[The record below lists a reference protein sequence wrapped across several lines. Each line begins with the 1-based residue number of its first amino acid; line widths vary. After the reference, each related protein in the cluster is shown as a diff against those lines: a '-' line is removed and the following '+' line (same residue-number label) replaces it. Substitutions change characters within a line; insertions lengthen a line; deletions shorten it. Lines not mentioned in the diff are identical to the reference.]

1 MDKNINKNL
10 KNKELDIFE
19 DVTFEKKESNKAV
32 SLEAKISNQKL
43 TPLMQQ
49 YFQIRETYTD
59 QLLLFQVGDFYEL
72 FFDDAKKA
80 SACLGIAL
88 TKRGTFDGKPIP
100 LCGVPV
106 HTLDHH
112 LAKLVKAGFK
122 VAVCNQLHE
131 AVPGKFVDRGVTQ
144 VFTPGTIV
152 DSKLLDEKSAS
163 YLFSFFPMESSMGL
177 LFGELLTAQLF
188 ATVLPVGN
196 NKLLESEIIRFF
208 PDEILIP
215 NNKIGKSFQS
225 IFKSMGYFTSLELL
239 DLENIEVVNS
249 LDNWVSR
256 QFDKNVVNNLNNNK
270 SILYALYNFY
280 NYVNKNQVGAI
291 EQFKALNFYE
301 PDDFLILD
309 PSCQKNLELLKNNQD
324 GSRKNTLFSI
334 MDRASTSMGSRMV
347 KKWISRPL
355 VKKEAIE
362 QRLDAVQ
369 DLLKDVSLAQKVKE
383 LLIQI
388 GDVER
393 IVGRIALRRATLSDY
408 ISLSQA
414 LEIIPNLKEV
424 LFGCENILLLK
435 VILSY
440 LGEFDKIYNLLI
452 SAINMD
458 QSKDWII
465 KTGFDQ
471 KLDNLRELVF
481 DSNNKILQ
489 LEEKE
494 KRETG
499 IQSLK
504 IGYNR
509 VSGYYIEITKTNLHL
524 VPAHYTRESTLSNRE
539 RYTCRELRDMQD
551 GIVRAKSQITQVE
564 NDIFENIK
572 NEVRVYISDLRKLAS
587 ALANLDALLA
597 FSSLAYDYGYVR
609 PVFSSDG
616 NILIESGRHPVV
628 EISENVNF
636 IPNDIILNNEQS
648 LLIITGPNMGGKSTF
663 LRQTALICIM
673 AQCGSFVPAKSANLS
688 ILDRVFTR
696 IGSGDNLAGGK
707 STFLVEM
714 EETALICKQA
724 TKNSLVILD
733 EVGRGTSTYDGFAL
747 AKAVVEYIHTKNCA
761 KCLFATHYHEL
772 NSLNGTF
779 PAIANYH
786 AASKKNKD
794 GIIFL
799 YKIIKGIADGSFGLE
814 VAKLAD
820 LPVELIDRADIIL
833 RELHDGKAFVGEAVG
848 AVSLRNSSLN
858 GSIGGS
864 SCFDNKKICDLEKK
878 IIDLNIKLESKN
890 KVIEAL
896 KDIDFDEL
904 SPKKAFD
911 LLWNIK
917 NMISGNNFL
926 E

>member
-1 MDKNINKNL
+1 M
-10 KNKELDIFE
+10 
-19 DVTFEKKESNKAV
+19 
-32 SLEAKISNQKL
+32 LENNNNQKL

-49 YFQIRETYTD
+49 YFNIRETYND
-59 QLLLFQVGDFYEL
+59 QLLMFQVGDFYEL

-112 LAKLVKAGFK
+112 LAKLVRAGFK

-131 AVPGKFVDRGVTQ
+131 AVPGKFVERGVTQ
-144 VFTPGTIV
+144 VFTPGTIT
-152 DSKLLDEKSAS
+152 DSRLLDEKSAS
-163 YLFSFFPMESSMGL
+163 YLFSFFPTENSMGL

-188 ATVLPVGN
+188 ATVLPSGN
-196 NKLLESEIIRFF
+196 NKLLESEIGRFF
-208 PDEILIP
+208 PDEILMP
-215 NNKIGKSFQS
+215 NNKLGKSFQS
-225 IFKSMGYFTSLELL
+225 FFKAMGYFTTLELL
-239 DLENIEVVNS
+239 DLENQDYTKN
-249 LDNWVSR
+249 LDNWVSG
-256 QFDKNVVNNLNNNK
+256 QFDKNVVENLNSNK
-270 SILYALYNFY
+270 SLLYALYNFY

-291 EQFKALNFYE
+291 EHFRALHFYE

-324 GSRKNTLFSI
+324 GGRKNTLFSI
-334 MDRASTSMGSRMV
+334 MDKACTSMGSRMV

-355 VKKEAIE
+355 VKKEPIE

-369 DLLKDVSLAQKVKE
+369 VLLKDVTLAQKVKE
-383 LLIQI
+383 ILVQI

-393 IVGRIALRRATLSDY
+393 IVGRVALRRATVSDY
-408 ISLSQA
+408 IALSQA
-414 LEIIPNLKEV
+414 LMIVPDLKEV
-424 LFGCENILLLK
+424 LVNCENILLLK
-435 VILSY
+435 VIISY
-440 LGEFDKIYNLLI
+440 LGDFNKIYNLLVA
-452 SAINMD
+452 SINTD

-504 IGYNR
+504 VGYNR

-551 GIVRAKSQITQVE
+551 EIIRAKSQITQVE
-564 NDIFENIK
+564 TEVFETIK
-572 NEVRVYISDLRKLAS
+572 REVYSCVVDLRKLAS
-587 ALANLDALLA
+587 ALANLDALLS

-609 PVFSSDG
+609 PVFGASESICDSISD
-616 NILIESGRHPVV
+616 NIVSGDIFIEAGRHPVV
-628 EISENVNF
+628 EICENVNF
-636 IPNDIILNNEQS
+636 IPNDVILNSEQS
-648 LLIITGPNMGGKSTF
+648 LWIITGPNMGGKSTF
-663 LRQTALICIM
+663 LRQAALICIM

-733 EVGRGTSTYDGFAL
+733 EVGRGTSTYDGFAI
-747 AKAVVEYIHTKNCA
+747 AKAVVEYIHTKIGA

-772 NSLNGTF
+772 NALGETF
-779 PAIANYH
+779 PAIASYH
-786 AASKKNKD
+786 AASK
-794 GIIFL
+794 
-799 YKIIKGIADGSFGLE
+799 
-814 VAKLAD
+814 
-820 LPVELIDRADIIL
+820 
-833 RELHDGKAFVGEAVG
+833 
-848 AVSLRNSSLN
+848 
-858 GSIGGS
+858 
-864 SCFDNKKICDLEKK
+864 
-878 IIDLNIKLESKN
+878 NIK
-890 KVIEAL
+890 
-896 KDIDFDEL
+896 
-904 SPKKAFD
+904 
-911 LLWNIK
+911 
-917 NMISGNNFL
+917 MG
-926 E
+926 